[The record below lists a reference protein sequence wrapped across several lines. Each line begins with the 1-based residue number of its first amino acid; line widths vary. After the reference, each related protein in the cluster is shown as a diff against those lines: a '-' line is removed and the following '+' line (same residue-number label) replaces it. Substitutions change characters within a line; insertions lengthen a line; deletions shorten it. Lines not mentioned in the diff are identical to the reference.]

1 MRGLVGGDTSQTG
14 ITLCLVGVSNTGVVA
29 PSTARQPPSSSSSY
43 SASSSS
49 SSSSKRILKTGMIAK
64 KPVVEMKG
72 VRDDIDEED
81 SEESYYR

>member
-1 MRGLVGGDTSQTG
+1 M
-14 ITLCLVGVSNTGVVA
+14 GVVPA
-29 PSTARQPPSSSSSY
+29 TTAQPHQPP
-43 SASSSS
+43 SSS

-72 VRDDIDEED
+72 VRDDIDGED